1 MSEILGCLEQ
11 LAREMRKTESEL
23 MALAFETGMRQLWRQ
38 RTLDQY
44 LRGEITREEAVKQA
58 GSDWVDLAERQRE
71 AILQDIAWAKG
82 K

>member
-1 MSEILGCLEQ
+1 MSEMLGCLEQ

-38 RTLDQY
+38 RTLDRY
-44 LRGEITREEAVKQA
+44 LRGEISREEAAKDV
-58 GSDWVDLAERQRE
+58 GIDWVELAERQRD
-71 AILQDIAWAKG
+71 AIAQDMAWAKS